1 VHVTKECVQKKIKDK
16 NQMKIQYYK
25 IMLRKP
31 LQVSKEL
38 NADINVYYYYYY
50 YYYSFSV
57 IIGSNPKQVTPNTKM
72 P

>member
-1 VHVTKECVQKKIKDK
+1 
-16 NQMKIQYYK
+16 MKIQYYK